1 MMVKFGLLAGVCAG
15 AMAIPAHAQ
24 TSETEDA
31 DTGASSDNVII
42 VTATRREQDLQE
54 IPLAVTAVGTE
65 ELDRQGIADIRS
77 LSSVSPSFNLN
88 SSDTETGGTTIRI
101 RGVGTTG
108 NNIGLE
114 SAVGV
119 FLDGV
124 YLSRPGAALGDLV
137 DVERVEILRGPQ
149 GTLFGRNTSAGALN
163 ITTKKPSLDVIEG
176 FANATYGNFNLIN
189 VQGGI
194 SAPLVEDTLGVRIS
208 GSYRSRD
215 GLLTN
220 QLGEDQNDRDRY
232 SVRGQLY
239 WEPSADLSLRLIAD
253 FSSADESCCAAVVV
267 RESELFASGAAF
279 LANGLPADGGA
290 PFIGSPDDQGSAFFQ
305 RLTNTTSDLANGFD
319 NLGLS
324 AELNWDIGDSATLT
338 YIGSYRNFESF
349 TSRSTD
355 FVGLA
360 VFSVGTGDSIFNN
373 PNDIPNITEI

>member
-137 DVERVEILRGPQ
+137 DVERVE
-149 GTLFGRNTSAGALN
+149 F
-163 ITTKKPSLDVIEG
+163 
-176 FANATYGNFNLIN
+176 FAVRKARCLAATHR
-189 VQGGI
+189 
-194 SAPLVEDTLGVRIS
+194 LVR
-208 GSYRSRD
+208 
-215 GLLTN
+215 
-220 QLGEDQNDRDRY
+220 
-232 SVRGQLY
+232 
-239 WEPSADLSLRLIAD
+239 
-253 FSSADESCCAAVVV
+253 
-267 RESELFASGAAF
+267 
-279 LANGLPADGGA
+279 
-290 PFIGSPDDQGSAFFQ
+290 
-305 RLTNTTSDLANGFD
+305 
-319 NLGLS
+319 
-324 AELNWDIGDSATLT
+324 
-338 YIGSYRNFESF
+338 
-349 TSRSTD
+349 
-355 FVGLA
+355 
-360 VFSVGTGDSIFNN
+360 
-373 PNDIPNITEI
+373 